1 VGPVTVVFAVDA
13 ERLEIHVEDE
23 GGGLDRIPADDQW
36 SIPEHLEGGM
46 GMAIIS
52 AIVDELE
59 VDTGADGRGT
69 IVRMT
74 KYLAP
79 RSS

>member
-1 VGPVTVVFAVDA
+1 
-13 ERLEIHVEDE
+13 
-23 GGGLDRIPADDQW
+23 
-36 SIPEHLEGGM
+36 
-46 GMAIIS
+46 MAIIS